1 MTGKEKSKQPLWRNE
16 KGQLKP
22 DFLKMLRLATG
33 LTPAEAAA
41 MVHTSEGS
49 WNDWESGR
57 KGTAINEG
65 LLELFCLKTRIQY
78 PLHFDFTDEEL
89 KELGA
94 DLPSQ
99 PTPQETEPEPAAPS
113 PEKAP
118 DSVPE

>member
-1 MTGKEKSKQPLWRNE
+1 MTGDEKSQPLWRNE

-22 DFLKMLRLATG
+22 EFLKMLRLATG

-57 KGTAINEG
+57 KGTLIHEG
-65 LLELFCLKTRIQY
+65 LLELFCHKTRILY
-78 PLHFDFTDEEL
+78 PLQFDFTEEEL

-94 DLPSQ
+94 SRSSPS
-99 PTPQETEPEPAAPS
+99 TPPETASKPAAPG
-113 PEKAP
+113 PETGAGSAP
-118 DSVPE
+118 E